1 MSFGGR
7 LQNLLEEWNMSQ
19 KKLAEELN
27 KAPTTINGY
36 IKENRQPD
44 YNTLIQ
50 LAEYFQVSTD
60 YLLGLTDSRQMID
73 QPLTMKERELMGI
86 YRDLN
91 SEKQDLL
98 HEQAEFYRKSRI
110 KEEGQPLKRKGPHE

>member
-1 MSFGGR
+1 M
-7 LQNLLEEWNMSQ
+7 
-19 KKLAEELN
+19 
-27 KAPTTINGY
+27 
-36 IKENRQPD
+36 
-44 YNTLIQ
+44 IQ